1 MEDRRSIAMAPR
13 KVYARDPKNQ
23 NKHGRRNGDDD
34 DDDDCDAD
42 AFDVQCTPST
52 ADERYYVVYCTP
64 GITTTEEANV
74 VLVKSY

>member
-1 MEDRRSIAMAPR
+1 MAPS

-52 ADERYYVVYCTP
+52 AEDVPVSQS
-64 GITTTEEANV
+64 A
-74 VLVKSY
+74 